1 MDALRNLRRAG
12 AALLLVLSLPLAAR
26 GAPGAP
32 GQEDEHPFIM
42 PGTPPKTVPSLSP
55 WLTGAQ
61 LLRRLEQ
68 GDAGAVEYVKGVFD
82 ATESGLWCYTDYKRR
97 PTPKQSPEA
106 MRRQAVEFLRR
117 LSPLRLKERGA
128 ALVIEM
134 WQTKWPCPPDGCC
147 PGSRGM

>member
-1 MDALRNLRRAG
+1 MG
-12 AALLLVLSLPLAAR
+12 AASNVRSAAAALTLMLAASS
-26 GAPGAP
+26 ATMAQVPD
-32 GQEDEHPFIM
+32 DEHPFIM
-42 PGTPPKTVPSLSP
+42 PGMPAKTVPAPSP

-61 LLRRLEQ
+61 LLRRLEA
-68 GDAGAVEYVKGVFD
+68 GDANTVEYLKGVYD

-97 PTPKQSPEA
+97 PTPKQAPDA
-106 MRRQAVEFLRR
+106 MRRQAIAFLRR
-117 LSPLRLKERGA
+117 LPRARLKKRGA